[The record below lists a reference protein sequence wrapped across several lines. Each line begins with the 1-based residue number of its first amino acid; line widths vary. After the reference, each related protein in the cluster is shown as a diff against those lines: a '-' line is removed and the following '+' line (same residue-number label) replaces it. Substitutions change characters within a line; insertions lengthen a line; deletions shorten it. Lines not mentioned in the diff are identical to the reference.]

1 MGWAHWAERH
11 PGVWKSL
18 VGWRASRP
26 SVTVGN
32 ADGLGPGGQQVS
44 YPKACGPQSCQ
55 YTWGAFFILA
65 LQEEKA

>member
-18 VGWRASRP
+18 VGWRASLP

-44 YPKACGPQSCQ
+44 RMQVGGSIAAKGPHCP
-55 YTWGAFFILA
+55 A
-65 LQEEKA
+65 